1 MTQPNQNPDM
11 NELIAQA
18 AQMQADL
25 QKAQEEIL
33 ATNVEGHRGQR
44 PGDRHYDWWRGAG

>member
-33 ATNVEGHRGQR
+33 ATNVEGTAGN
-44 PGDRHYDWWRGAG
+44 GLVTVTMTGGA